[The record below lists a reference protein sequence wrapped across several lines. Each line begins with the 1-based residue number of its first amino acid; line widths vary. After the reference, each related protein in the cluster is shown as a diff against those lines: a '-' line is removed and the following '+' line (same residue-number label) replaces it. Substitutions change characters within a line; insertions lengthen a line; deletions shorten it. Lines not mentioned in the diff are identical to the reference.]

1 MINCMWSISKENLA
15 RNPTITYRRNSL
27 DSKISETSPSKTT
40 NRRMSVRF
48 DLNGEVLFAGR
59 IEATIFESNP
69 TFIESSRSSAGFHE
83 PNGLDSGVRTRSG
96 RPSDSERVENRTK
109 SSLIPV

>member
-1 MINCMWSISKENLA
+1 MIHMINSIAYYKLYIVHKQNLE

-27 DSKISETSPSKTT
+27 DSKILETSPSKTT

-59 IEATIFESNP
+59 IEATNFESNP

-83 PNGLDSGVRTRSG
+83 PDRLVKVWQTFRLRK
-96 RPSDSERVENRTK
+96 RRK
-109 SSLIPV
+109 